1 MGAVM
6 ESIQRW
12 RETALSFGTLF
23 LSTGTLLCCALPIL
37 LVSLGL
43 GAAVAGMIGAAPWLV
58 TLSQH
63 KAWLFAATGA
73 LLAGG
78 GWLMRRPGRACPAD
92 PEQARACAMADRW
105 NRRVW
110 WFALSIWVIGTF
122 TAYLWLPL
130 RQVLE

>member
-1 MGAVM
+1 MVTKL
-6 ESIQRW
+6 IQRW

-58 TLSQH
+58 ILSQH
-63 KAWLFAATGA
+63 KVWLFAGTFL

-78 GWLMRRPGRACPAD
+78 GWVVYRPGRACPTD
-92 PEQARACAMADRW
+92 RELARACAVADRW

-110 WFALSIWVIGTF
+110 WFALSIWAIGTF
-122 TAYLWLPL
+122 MAYLWLPL
-130 RQVLE
+130 RQALAHQ

>member
-1 MGAVM
+1 M
-6 ESIQRW
+6 EMIQCW

-63 KAWLFAATGA
+63 KAWLFAGTSL

-78 GWLMRRPGRACPAD
+78 GWLIHRPGRVCPTD
-92 PEQARACAMADRW
+92 PELARACARADRW
-105 NRRVW
+105 NRRMW
-110 WFALSIWVIGTF
+110 WSALSIWAFGTF
-122 TAYLWLPL
+122 MAYLWLPL
-130 RQVLE
+130 RRVLGT